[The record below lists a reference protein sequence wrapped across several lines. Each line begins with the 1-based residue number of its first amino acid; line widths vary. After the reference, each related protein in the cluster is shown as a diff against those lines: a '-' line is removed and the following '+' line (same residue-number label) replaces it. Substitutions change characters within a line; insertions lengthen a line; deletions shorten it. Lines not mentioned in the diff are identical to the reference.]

1 MPRTCKA
8 CGSPNRREIDHDLAN
23 GVPLRTIAGR
33 VKISHQA
40 LLNHKN
46 AHITT
51 TIQEVVAE
59 RKAQAKLTAEM
70 VLDRLRL
77 HGFYDPGQFFDE
89 HGTLKDINQMDPDA
103 RAVIRGFDYVN
114 LYEGDGDQKHL
125 FGQLR
130 KIRTTDQIAALKALG
145 QHFGLFPT
153 APAPVQQNNFQ
164 QNIYLRSP
172 EDLDWFIA
180 HGKWPEEDDADS
192 GRIGPAG
199 AIVGSDSPKKD

>member
-1 MPRTCKA
+1 
-8 CGSPNRREIDHDLAN
+8 
-23 GVPLRTIAGR
+23 
-33 VKISHQA
+33 
-40 LLNHKN
+40 LNHKN
-46 AHITT
+46 AHISTA
-51 TIQEVVAE
+51 IREVVAE

-89 HGTLKDINQMDPDA
+89 HGTLKDINEMAPEI
-103 RAVIRGFDYVN
+103 RAVIKGFDSVN
-114 LYEGDGDQKHL
+114 LYEGEGDQKHL

-130 KIRTTDQIAALKALG
+130 KIRTSDQIAALKALG

-180 HGKWPEEDDADS
+180 HGKWPELPDNTDQGRS
-192 GRIGPAG
+192 GQTS
-199 AIVGSDSPKKD
+199 AIVRCDSPKKD